1 MVIVIGIEGVFTWHH
16 LLCPYAEGILLSRL
30 WFHASSL
37 TCTTTVSTEI
47 QKAFPKHVWKKRRLS
62 DDDQYSK
69 KNHCKKKILSLF
81 VEYKNHIMALS
92 MKQKLL
98 RMIKRVDPDQ
108 VDHLI
113 IAEC

>member
-1 MVIVIGIEGVFTWHH
+1 MLKGSSSADSGFTPVAS
-16 LLCPYAEGILLSRL
+16 LAPPPSARKFKRRFLSM
-30 WFHASSL
+30 SG
-37 TCTTTVSTEI
+37 
-47 QKAFPKHVWKKRRLS
+47 KKRRLS

-69 KNHCKKKILSLF
+69 KKSLQKILSLF

>member
-1 MVIVIGIEGVFTWHH
+1 MLKGSSSADSGFT
-16 LLCPYAEGILLSRL
+16 PV
-30 WFHASSL
+30 ASLAPPPSAR
-37 TCTTTVSTEI
+37 
-47 QKAFPKHVWKKRRLS
+47 KFKRRFLS
-62 DDDQYSK
+62 MSGKKDDCQMTISTQK
-69 KNHCKKKILSLF
+69 KIIAKKILSLF